1 MNRAELRELLSAV
14 ALGIATPQE
23 RAAVLEALQTDAE
36 LRREYRELEAVLAG
50 VGATQ
55 PVTPPPALKTRL
67 LEVVRQES
75 APRASIPT
83 TQRVPHAPT
92 TAPRTSSRPVPRAR
106 GRGLWSG
113 VMLGGIVA
121 LAALVFTWLNP
132 ALPTVNASVVATTG
146 DGGLIYASSGRSL
159 TPAVLVRP
167 DRSRVAVKFDP
178 ALDCVFTA
186 AASSNGLAYL
196 LDAKNSIL
204 FIVNETSGAVVDEW
218 EVPAGAAGLAVQ
230 GDTVVVKGAI
240 SGTTAIFRKN
250 ASGKTML
257 ETRIAPSADMPMKEV
272 MDATVIDD
280 NRVYS
285 THHATGEIA
294 VLDAS
299 SGREL
304 RRFTGLGKPVSLALS
319 GASLLVLDYDGRL
332 LTLNRDSG
340 RIVSEVG
347 LQGNPDR
354 LTVMDDIAFLS
365 DRDGFVTSVR
375 TATLEVIGRE
385 RLEGVP
391 MDLTPMAD
399 GHVAVAVSRRGVIV
413 LDRNL
418 KPLET
423 L

>member
-67 LEVVRQES
+67 LDVARQES

-92 TAPRTSSRPVPRAR
+92 TAPRTSSHRVPR

-204 FIVNETSGAVVDEW
+204 FIVDETSGAVVDKW

-250 ASGKTML
+250 AGGKTML

-272 MDATVIDD
+272 MDATVIND

-304 RRFTGLGKPVSLALS
+304 VRFTGLGKPVSLALS

-340 RIVSEVG
+340 RIVSEVR

-375 TATLEVIGRE
+375 IATLEVIGRE
-385 RLEGVP
+385 LLEGVP